1 MSSVVIFRARHVMSA
16 MGLMVAFLGNASAS
30 PNTLTVQDPRPVAE
44 AILEL
49 DMRYGWQITYED
61 PLYIHYSDLTDVT
74 DTNWPGTPVQSL
86 SQLQAAQ
93 QPGVNNR
100 TLVPKGGSLTFTLP
114 SADPDELGA
123 VEALL
128 KTYNESHRGFEFAV
142 VQGASLLHVVPRKA
156 RGLSGNLE
164 PVKPVLDALI
174 TIEPKKRTS
183 AALLEEV
190 FKKVS
195 IATNTNVGMA
205 STAANLLDRTTTSIG
220 GSGRTARSILEQ
232 WILERRSRF
241 SWWLLCEGGENECT
255 FNFRPCGRI

>member
-1 MSSVVIFRARHVMSA
+1 MNNVKCCDFPRASRDDRH
-16 MGLMVAFLGNASAS
+16 GPYGGFLGQRQRLA
-30 PNTLTVQDPRPVAE
+30 QRPVAE

-61 PLYIHYSDLTDVT
+61 PPYVHYSDLTDVT
-74 DTNWPGTPVQSL
+74 DTNWPGIPVRSL

-100 TLVPKGGSLTFTLP
+100 TLVPKGGSLTVTLP

-190 FKKVS
+190 F
-195 IATNTNVGMA
+195 
-205 STAANLLDRTTTSIG
+205 
-220 GSGRTARSILEQ
+220 
-232 WILERRSRF
+232 
-241 SWWLLCEGGENECT
+241 T
-255 FNFRPCGRI
+255 FNFSQVAPSGVTLLPRQ

>member
-86 SQLQAAQ
+86 SKLQAAQ

-100 TLVPKGGSLTFTLP
+100 TLVPKGGAIT
-114 SADPDELGA
+114 
-123 VEALL
+123 
-128 KTYNESHRGFEFAV
+128 ES
-142 VQGASLLHVVPRKA
+142 
-156 RGLSGNLE
+156 
-164 PVKPVLDALI
+164 
-174 TIEPKKRTS
+174 
-183 AALLEEV
+183 
-190 FKKVS
+190 
-195 IATNTNVGMA
+195 
-205 STAANLLDRTTTSIG
+205 
-220 GSGRTARSILEQ
+220 
-232 WILERRSRF
+232 W
-241 SWWLLCEGGENECT
+241 
-255 FNFRPCGRI
+255 

>member
-1 MSSVVIFRARHVMSA
+1 M
-16 MGLMVAFLGNASAS
+16 
-30 PNTLTVQDPRPVAE
+30 
-44 AILEL
+44 
-49 DMRYGWQITYED
+49 
-61 PLYIHYSDLTDVT
+61 
-74 DTNWPGTPVQSL
+74 
-86 SQLQAAQ
+86 
-93 QPGVNNR
+93 
-100 TLVPKGGSLTFTLP
+100 
-114 SADPDELGA
+114 
-123 VEALL
+123 
-128 KTYNESHRGFEFAV
+128 
-142 VQGASLLHVVPRKA
+142 
-156 RGLSGNLE
+156 
-164 PVKPVLDALI
+164 KPVLDALI

-255 FNFRPCGRI
+255 FNFSQVAPSGVTLLARQ

>member
-74 DTNWPGTPVQSL
+74 DTDWPGTPVQSL

-114 SADPDELGA
+114 SADPDEL
-123 VEALL
+123 ERSRLSL
-128 KTYNESHRGFEFAV
+128 KPIT
-142 VQGASLLHVVPRKA
+142 KA
-156 RGLSGNLE
+156 
-164 PVKPVLDALI
+164 I
-174 TIEPKKRTS
+174 
-183 AALLEEV
+183 AAL
-190 FKKVS
+190 
-195 IATNTNVGMA
+195 
-205 STAANLLDRTTTSIG
+205 NLLSCKAPACFMSCHGKRG
-220 GSGRTARSILEQ
+220 GYPETLSL
-232 WILERRSRF
+232 
-241 SWWLLCEGGENECT
+241 
-255 FNFRPCGRI
+255 